1 VQGHV
6 VREQVLHLDH
16 PQHPVC
22 RPLCSGG
29 WTVIGESHMNSICM
43 YVRTGI
49 HNAAIWLGEYDT
61 HLTDVIA
68 LNGTE
73 KDRTEQVR

>member
-1 VQGHV
+1 MISEG
-6 VREQVLHLDH
+6 LTL
-16 PQHPVC
+16 
-22 RPLCSGG
+22 
-29 WTVIGESHMNSICM
+29 IGESHIKYICM

-73 KDRTEQVR
+73 QDRTEQDRTEQDRTEQVR